1 MYRVWHLCSILS
13 RGGFTMKNISTDVV
27 IVGAGPAGSTAARE
41 LAANG
46 IDVIVLEKKPE
57 IGCFKRC
64 AEGITLR
71 GLTDAGIKP
80 QKEWALGHITG
91 ARLYPPS
98 GKNVVEMTGDRMEGY
113 VVERKVFEK
122 WLASR
127 AVKEGARFMVK
138 TPALEF
144 HRSGDRCIIKT
155 RYMDESFSI
164 ESKLVLGADGVESKV
179 GRWAGIKA
187 LNRVS
192 DYHSGFQYEM
202 AGVNVDDSYIH
213 LFFGTQV
220 APKGYLWIFPK
231 KFSANVGLGV
241 LTKEI
246 QDKRPMDYVHTF
258 IDAHPDIFATA
269 SPLEVNAGGVPVAH
283 NTEMVRDNV
292 MLIGDAAQVVHPL
305 HGGGIIRSIKS
316 AQAAAHTALLALD
329 EKNYSQKRLME
340 YQDWW
345 ETAYGEQMAKLMK
358 IRAFLERLEDK
369 DFELL
374 AEVLSGEDII
384 DVVDAKV
391 TFFMKKL
398 ITKPSIARL
407 VKKFLSK

>member
-1 MYRVWHLCSILS
+1 
-13 RGGFTMKNISTDVV
+13 MKNISTDVL

-41 LAANG
+41 LAAHD

-71 GLTDAGIKP
+71 GLTDVGIKP
-80 QKEWALGHITG
+80 QKEWALGHIMG

-138 TPALEF
+138 APALEF
-144 HRSGDRCIIKT
+144 HRVGDKCIVKAQ
-155 RYMDESFSI
+155 YMDESLSI
-164 ESKLVLGADGVESKV
+164 ETKLVLGADGVESKV

-187 LNRVS
+187 LNRIA

-213 LFFGTQV
+213 LFFGKQV

-231 KFSANVGLGV
+231 KFSANVGIGV
-241 LTKEI
+241 LAKEI
-246 QDKRPMDYVHTF
+246 KDKRPIDYVHTF
-258 IDAHPDIFATA
+258 IDAHPDIFAAA

-283 NTEMVRDNV
+283 NTEMVTDNV

-305 HGGGIIRSIKS
+305 HGGGIIRSIQS
-316 AQAAAHTALLALD
+316 AQAAVHTALQALE
-329 EKNYSQKRLME
+329 EKNYSQKRLRE
-340 YQDWW
+340 YQNWW
-345 ETAYGEQMAKLMK
+345 ETAFGTQMAKLMK
-358 IRAFLERLEDK
+358 IRSFLERLDDK

-374 AEVLSGEDII
+374 AEVLSGEDIMAA
-384 DVVDAKV
+384 VDGKMR
-391 TFFMKKL
+391 FFMKKL

-407 VKKFLSK
+407 VKKYLSG